1 MDLKPEA
8 FRLLRDSDLRSEA
21 RAGTTVYSC
30 RLGTYGL
37 AAQDT
42 RMTGRRHRC
51 VTLDPE
57 GGYPFFTVPEAD
69 LVSLDCDHGL
79 CPRTRSNPD
88 ADAPMSLPA
97 WA

>member
-1 MDLKPEA
+1 MGLKPEA
-8 FRLLRDSDLRSEA
+8 FRLMRDSDLCPEA

-30 RLGTYGL
+30 ILGTYGL

-57 GGYPFFTVPEAD
+57 GGYPFFTVPDANPHF
-69 LVSLDCDHGL
+69 SHGYRRL
-79 CPRTRSNPD
+79 HLARKSD
-88 ADAPMSLPA
+88 AG
-97 WA
+97 

>member
-8 FRLLRDSDLRSEA
+8 FRLMRGSHLCPEA

-30 RLGTYGL
+30 LLGTYGL

-42 RMTGRRHRC
+42 RMTGRPHRS

-57 GGYPFFTVPEAD
+57 GEYPFFTVPDAN
-69 LVSLDCDHGL
+69 LLPLGCDHG
-79 CPRTRSNPD
+79 P
-88 ADAPMSLPA
+88 
-97 WA
+97 

>member
-8 FRLLRDSDLRSEA
+8 FRLMRDSHLCPEA
-21 RAGTTVYSC
+21 RAGTSVYSC
-30 RLGTYGL
+30 ILGTYGL

-69 LVSLDCDHGL
+69 LSFPWGATMSAD
-79 CPRTRSNPD
+79 PD
-88 ADAPMSLPA
+88 RA
-97 WA
+97 